1 MTTKTKVA
9 NVQATAEIQLTLR
22 IKVNG
27 SWGGDC
33 PAEQIFR
40 QARAEAVSMINNAL
54 YESRD
59 HLRNRIAIVGT
70 PEILTVIGVRK

>member
-1 MTTKTKVA
+1 MSAKNKVA

-22 IKVNG
+22 IKVD
-27 SWGGDC
+27 STWGGDC

-40 QARAEAVSMINNAL
+40 QAREEAVNMLNNAL
-54 YESRD
+54 YRD
-59 HLRNRIAIVGT
+59 RDRLRNRIQIVGT